1 MNLLF
6 FNTGNFSFMAQS
18 TPMLYETLYSA
29 TRKVPNPNASEVAAG
44 RKTVY
49 DTWHEWFKPD
59 AAGRPR

>member
-1 MNLLF
+1 
-6 FNTGNFSFMAQS
+6 MAQS